1 MAGFDLCA
9 SRSGKTSQSA
19 TPAISKHGKGELR
32 YALYQAAII
41 SSLNNKE
48 FIIYHTNKIRGRER
62 GKGIGTKMRVKL
74 NAKLLII
81 AWTMMKK
88 KTVFDPKRLI
98 TGDSTV

>member
-1 MAGFDLCA
+1 
-9 SRSGKTSQSA
+9 
-19 TPAISKHGKGELR
+19 
-32 YALYQAAII
+32 
-41 SSLNNKE
+41 
-48 FIIYHTNKIRGRER
+48 
-62 GKGIGTKMRVKL
+62 VKL